1 MKTAIGID
9 IGGTKIS
16 VVKGTLAGKI
26 LEQEII
32 PTLTGKETRRAV
44 QSLLDTVKKIAVDS
58 GAGGRPLG
66 VGVGI
71 PGPVNPSQG
80 VVPRSPHLSGWEGLR
95 LAKMLERAAGGLKVI
110 MANDANAA
118 ALGEKVFGQGR
129 GLRDFIYLTVSTGI
143 GGGIVAGGRLL
154 EGASFVAGEVGHMA
168 IVAGG
173 ASCKCGRK
181 GCLEAYASGTA
192 IARLFK
198 EALQS
203 GRKSKYFGKPV
214 FSFSA
219 KQIGE
224 AALKGDRLALEIFK
238 QAGFFLG
245 VGIANLLNILNP
257 QKIILGGGVLKSAP
271 GVFWAA
277 MRESAKSQA
286 WPQAWKSAG
295 IARSSLGGHAGDLG
309 ALALV
314 FESLSPSRP

>member
-26 LEQEII
+26 LKQEII
-32 PTLTGKETRRAV
+32 PTLTGKETRRTV
-44 QSLLDTVKKIAVDS
+44 QGLLDTVKKMAADS

-66 VGVGI
+66 IGVGI

-95 LAKMLERAAGGLKVI
+95 LAKMLEKAARLKVI

-168 IVAGG
+168 IVARG

-181 GCLEAYASGTA
+181 GCLEAYASGTG

-198 EALQS
+198 EALKS
-203 GRKSKYFGKPV
+203 GRKSKYSGKPG
-214 FSFSA
+214 FLFSA

-224 AALKGDRLALEIFK
+224 SAQKGDRLALETFK

-257 QKIILGGGVLKSAP
+257 QKMILGGGVLKSAP

-277 MRESAKSQA
+277 MLESAKSQA
-286 WPQAWKSAG
+286 WPQAWKAVR
-295 IARSSLGGHAGDLG
+295 ITRSSLGGHSGDLG

-314 FESLSPSRP
+314 FESLALSRP